1 MIRYDP
7 LSENKCYLKA
17 PKIQLHVHTLIVLL
31 VMVFSFYFTTDLVAQ
46 RTDSTFSEKVNAN
59 KTVKKAMGF
68 ITREP
73 EVDKPV
79 EINSE
84 DPYLKYEGK
93 IIRHIIVKRIG
104 FEQTV
109 LDTTQVIRTFISN
122 AANTIHSDTRESV
135 IRNYLFIK
143 EGKPLNPFRVADNER
158 TIRSLDFVLDAR
170 IHIKVIK
177 ANPDSVDLLVITR
190 DVFSLAVSV
199 KPKPPK
205 QFNVGI
211 TDINVAGLGQRV
223 EYRQIFNTTRSP
235 HFGYEFL
242 YKVANIGG
250 TFIDATAAYTQLDHG
265 VSIGNENER
274 SFYFKLNRDLYQPF
288 ARLAGGI
295 ELSDNISRNVNVEP
309 DSTFIQYHYK
319 TQDYWAGYSFGYKRM
334 PNNLRENRNR
344 KFVALRIYEQ
354 HFLNQNKTNF
364 SEQDEF
370 AYRDKIALLTQVTF
384 FRQDFYKTQYV
395 LGFGRTE
402 DIPYGYRVSFTGGLE
417 KESGLNRPYLGGE
430 FYHNKILKHGTIL
443 TYAVKA
449 GNYWY
454 RRGIE
459 DGLFSLNF
467 KRYSRIRQ
475 KGNIIFRNQF
485 EAGYAILFNQHL
497 KRGVNVRDL
506 NGIVGFKPDSLV
518 GTQRITLSQ
527 ETIGFTPWKILGF
540 RLAPIAR
547 VDVALIKV
555 STGMF
560 RSRNFFTGF
569 SLGIRARNENL
580 IFNTIEARLFYYPEI
595 VERVN
600 HFHFTITTNFRIKYP
615 SNLVNKPATV
625 FP

>member
-1 MIRYDP
+1 M
-7 LSENKCYLKA
+7 
-17 PKIQLHVHTLIVLL
+17 
-31 VMVFSFYFTTDLVAQ
+31 
-46 RTDSTFSEKVNAN
+46 
-59 KTVKKAMGF
+59 
-68 ITREP
+68 
-73 EVDKPV
+73 
-79 EINSE
+79 
-84 DPYLKYEGK
+84 
-93 IIRHIIVKRIG
+93 
-104 FEQTV
+104 
-109 LDTTQVIRTFISN
+109 
-122 AANTIHSDTRESV
+122 
-135 IRNYLFIK
+135 
-143 EGKPLNPFRVADNER
+143 
-158 TIRSLDFVLDAR
+158 
-170 IHIKVIK
+170 
-177 ANPDSVDLLVITR
+177 
-190 DVFSLAVSV
+190 
-199 KPKPPK
+199 
-205 QFNVGI
+205 
-211 TDINVAGLGQRV
+211 
-223 EYRQIFNTTRSP
+223 EYRQILNTTRSP
-235 HFGYEFL
+235 NFGYEFL
-242 YKVANIGG
+242 YKLGNIGG
-250 TFIDATAAYTQLDHG
+250 TFIDATAAYTQLNHG

-274 SFYFKLNRDLYQPF
+274 SFYLKLNRDLYQPF

-295 ELSDNISRNVNVEP
+295 ELTDNISRNVNMEP
-309 DSTFIQYHYK
+309 DSTFVQYHYL
-319 TQDYWAGYSFGYKRM
+319 THDYWVGYSFGSKM
-334 PNNLRENRNR
+334 LPNNLRENRRR
-344 KFVALRIYEQ
+344 KFIALRIYEQ
-354 HFLNQNKTNF
+354 RFLDQSKISF

-370 AYRDKIALLTQVTF
+370 AHRDRTAVLTQLTF

-402 DIPYGYRVSFTGGLE
+402 DIPYGYRLSFTGGLE

-430 FYHNKILKHGTIL
+430 LYLNKILQQGTIL
-443 TYAVKA
+443 TYAVKV
-449 GNYWY
+449 GNFWY

-467 KRYSRIRQ
+467 KRYSKIRQ
-475 KGNIIFRNQF
+475 KGKIIFRNQF

-527 ETIGFTPWKILGF
+527 ETTGFTPWKILGF

-547 VDVALIKV
+547 VDIALIKI

-600 HFHFTITTNFRIKYP
+600 HFHFTITSNFRIKYP